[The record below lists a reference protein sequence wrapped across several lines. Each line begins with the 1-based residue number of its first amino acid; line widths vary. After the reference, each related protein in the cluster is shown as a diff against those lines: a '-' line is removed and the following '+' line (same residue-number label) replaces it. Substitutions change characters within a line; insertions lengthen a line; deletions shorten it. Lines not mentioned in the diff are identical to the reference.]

1 MSTYGYVTTMKCY
14 LIAVCHCVCVCV
26 LLTITVRCRKFLQ
39 MSYIAYGSGPDS
51 RNAQFVVHQCVG
63 ILYAMRVFF
72 LHHCLQVVHCS
83 RVDEPERISRLY
95 LNGQKS
101 SSFTAIQNIKR
112 PAKLDIQKVSSTRIC
127 HHIPGLILCR
137 ETPDLGSYRF
147 QSHCRG
153 NGFSEEHLRRG
164 ATEEN
169 RAHRATEEQQTWNK

>member
-1 MSTYGYVTTMKCY
+1 MLPYCSMPLC
-14 LIAVCHCVCVCV
+14 LCVCV

-39 MSYIAYGSGPDS
+39 MSYIAYGGGPDS

-101 SSFTAIQNIKR
+101 SSFAAIQNIKR
-112 PAKLDIQKVSSTRIC
+112 PAKLDIQKVSSIRIC
-127 HHIPGLILCR
+127 HHIPVLILCR
-137 ETPDLGSYRF
+137 EPPDLGSFSRGPNQPYSRSYIRSWF
-147 QSHCRG
+147 LLQKEKGCNEKSASIGLSAQSV
-153 NGFSEEHLRRG
+153 
-164 ATEEN
+164 
-169 RAHRATEEQQTWNK
+169 RARSKG